1 MYDQNPFGISE
12 IPNQDDQQQDTEC
25 STSNLQK
32 RNGFVL
38 KIKHF
43 RPQQD
48 KKSEISGD
56 SKVDVDEYPKA
67 LKEVK
72 PRKKIRRRTN
82 LTPRQKDILSK
93 SMDKYLSGSL
103 DHTAMNE
110 LENQTGLKASKI
122 KVGCL

>member
-12 IPNQDDQQQDTEC
+12 IPNQDDQQQDTER
-25 STSNLQK
+25 STS
-32 RNGFVL
+32 NGFVL

-43 RPQQD
+43 RPQHD
-48 KKSEISGD
+48 KKSEISGN
-56 SKVDVDEYPKA
+56 SKVNVDEYLKS

-82 LTPRQKDILSK
+82 LTPQQKDILSK
-93 SMDKYLSGSL
+93 YMDKYLSGSL
-103 DHTAMNE
+103 DHTSIIE

-122 KVGCL
+122 KVG

>member
-1 MYDQNPFGISE
+1 MISE
-12 IPNQDDQQQDTEC
+12 IPNHSDQQQDTEC
-25 STSNLQK
+25 STSNLPK

-43 RPQQD
+43 RPQHD
-48 KKSEISGD
+48 KKSEISGN
-56 SKVDVDEYPKA
+56 SKVDVDEYLKA

-82 LTPRQKDILSK
+82 LSPQQKDILSK
-93 SMDKYLSGSL
+93 YMDKYLSGSL

-122 KVGCL
+122 KVHRIYNKY